1 MMLMLYDYVLYVL
14 RNLRERQTRSYLTMI
29 GIVIGIAAVVSLI
42 SMGNGLESAIM
53 QQFEEI
59 GTDILMIMPGSAMGS
74 AGSMGMP
81 GAMSTGKLTDDD
93 IDLIESVKGVDMAGG
108 MITKEAQVKFKGIS
122 KNTFISGFAIDES
135 YKIIQR
141 MSNFVIEDGR
151 DARSTDT
158 YHALIGTRVR
168 HGQFFG
174 KEVTIGSKIEINGY
188 DLKVIGSLETLG
200 NNMDDQNIFIPLET
214 AKKVFNMTDDYMI
227 IMVDV
232 KDNFNPAD
240 VAEDIKKAMRKDRDV
255 KEGKEDFTIQTTE
268 ELMDSLGTILNIVQV
283 ILIGLAGISL
293 FVGGLGIMNTM
304 YTSVIERRKDIGI
317 MKAIGARNNDILLIF
332 LIESSILG
340 FTGGVLGSIVGYGIA
355 KMAGFAA
362 AMTVGTGILNIEF
375 DIMLSLAVIVF
386 STVIGSVSGIFP
398 ARQAANLNPVESLS
412 K

>member
-1 MMLMLYDYVLYVL
+1 MLYDYVLYVL